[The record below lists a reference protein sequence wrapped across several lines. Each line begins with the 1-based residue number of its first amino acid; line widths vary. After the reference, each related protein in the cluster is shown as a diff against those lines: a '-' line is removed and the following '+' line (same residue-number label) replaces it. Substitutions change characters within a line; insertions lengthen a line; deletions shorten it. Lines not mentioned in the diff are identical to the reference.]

1 LAPNKVAKPLAIPDP
16 LPHLHLKGLRGAMT
30 FNFHLFWRQTI
41 RSFYRSAGTDGP
53 LNRDRLIFLLLFYPI
68 WGCILLAAWVGFFAD
83 EIFFPAYRRLRVEK
97 PLFIVSNFRS
107 GSTFVQR
114 TLARDE
120 STFTCLRTGDIYL
133 MPSITQRR
141 IFALLSRVD
150 ALLGHICEK
159 LLRKLDTLSLG
170 KLKIHSFSLFD
181 PEEDEHLL
189 FYIWSTFFAGFVF
202 PYLDEL
208 PPYQYF
214 DREIPPTERQRIMSF
229 YQNCIKRHLFSN
241 GGRHYMA
248 KNPLF
253 GARIESILE
262 TFPGARIIYLV
273 RNPLEMLPSTI
284 SLFSYMDRLFSDPR
298 QKYPHCDEILAWT
311 KYWYD
316 HPLEVIDR
324 SSPQQCMIVRY
335 DDLMESPDTVFRA
348 IYSRFDY
355 PKSEALET
363 ILRDAVTTAQ
373 AHSSSHEYS
382 YEAMGFTRE
391 RIVREFAHIFAR
403 FEFGTQET
411 AEERTVESSAV

>member
-1 LAPNKVAKPLAIPDP
+1 
-16 LPHLHLKGLRGAMT
+16 MT
-30 FNFHLFWRQTI
+30 FNFRLFWRQTV

-53 LNRDRLIFLLLFYPI
+53 LNRDRFIFLLLFYPI
-68 WGCILLAAWVGFFAD
+68 WGCILLAAWIGFITD
-83 EIFFPAYRRLRVEK
+83 EIFFPAYRKQRIEK

-120 STFTCLRTGDIYL
+120 SIFTCLRTGDIYL
-133 MPSITQRR
+133 MPSISQRR
-141 IFALLSRVD
+141 IFGIVSRVD
-150 ALLGHICEK
+150 ALFGRIGEK
-159 LLRKLDTLSLG
+159 LLLKLDTLSLG
-170 KLKIHSFSLFD
+170 QLKIHSFGLFD

-214 DREIPPTERQRIMSF
+214 DTEIPRAERQRIMSF
-229 YQNCIKRHLFSN
+229 YQNCIKRHLFST

-253 GARIESILE
+253 SARVESILE
-262 TFPGARIIYLV
+262 TFPDARILYLV

-284 SLFSYMDRLFSDPR
+284 SLFSYMGRLFSKFPQR
-298 QKYPHCDEILAWT
+298 YPHCDEILAWT

-324 SSPQQCMIVRY
+324 TSPQQCMIVRY
-335 DDLMESPDTVFRA
+335 DDLMQSPEAVFRS
-348 IYSRFDY
+348 IYSRFGY
-355 PKSEALET
+355 PRSEALET
-363 ILRDAVTTAQ
+363 ILREAVATAQ
-373 AHSSSHEYS
+373 SHSSSHKYS
-382 YEAMGFTRE
+382 YEAMGFTRDQ
-391 RIVREFAHIFAR
+391 IVREFAHIFAR
-403 FEFGTQET
+403 FEFDTKES
-411 AEERTVESSAV
+411 AEERMVESSAV

>member
-1 LAPNKVAKPLAIPDP
+1 MA
-16 LPHLHLKGLRGAMT
+16 
-30 FNFHLFWRQTI
+30 FNFRLFWRQTV

-53 LNRDRLIFLLLFYPI
+53 LNRDRLIFLLPFYPI
-68 WGCILLAAWVGFFAD
+68 WGCILLAAWIGFIAD
-83 EIFFPAYRRLRVEK
+83 GIFFPAYRKQPVEK

-120 STFTCLRTGDIYL
+120 STFTCLRTSDIYL
-133 MPSITQRR
+133 TPSITQRR
-141 IFALLSRVD
+141 IFGLLSRIDVVF
-150 ALLGHICEK
+150 GRIGEK
-159 LLRKLDTLSLG
+159 MLRKLDTFSLG
-170 KLKIHSFSLFD
+170 QLKIHSFGLFD

-214 DREIPPTERQRIMSF
+214 DTEIPRPERQRIMSF
-229 YQNCIKRHLFSN
+229 YQDCIKRHQFST

-253 GARIESILE
+253 SARIESILE
-262 TFPGARIIYLV
+262 TFPDARILYLV

-284 SLFSYMDRLFSDPR
+284 SLFSYMGRLFSDPP
-298 QKYPHCDEILAWT
+298 QKYPHRDEILAWT

-316 HPLEVIDR
+316 HPLEVIER
-324 SSPQQCMIVRY
+324 TSPEQCMIVRY
-335 DDLMESPDTVFRA
+335 DDLMQSPDAVFRS
-348 IYSRFDY
+348 IYSRFGY
-355 PKSEALET
+355 PGSEELET
-363 ILRDAVTTAQ
+363 ILREAVTTAR

-391 RIVREFAHIFAR
+391 QIVREFAHIFAR
-403 FEFGTQET
+403 FEFDT
-411 AEERTVESSAV
+411 ARKRQKNKWSNRRPCRTDHSVSDERSRPAPRLPSPARS

>member
-1 LAPNKVAKPLAIPDP
+1 
-16 LPHLHLKGLRGAMT
+16 MT
-30 FNFHLFWRQTI
+30 FNFRLFWRQTV

-53 LNRDRLIFLLLFYPI
+53 LNRDRFIFLLLFYPI
-68 WGCILLAAWVGFFAD
+68 WGCILLAAWTGFIAD
-83 EIFFPAYRRLRVEK
+83 EILFPAYRKQRVEK

-120 STFTCLRTGDIYL
+120 STFTCFRTSDIYL
-133 MPSITQRR
+133 TPSITQRR

-150 ALLGHICEK
+150 ALFGRICEK
-159 LLRKLDTLSLG
+159 MLRRLDTLSLG
-170 KLKIHSFSLFD
+170 QLKIHSFGLFD

-189 FYIWSTFFAGFVF
+189 FHIWSTFFAGFVF

-214 DREIPPTERQRIMSF
+214 DTDIPRAERLRIMSF
-229 YQNCIKRHLFSN
+229 YQKCIKRHLYAT
-241 GGRHYMA
+241 GGRHYLA

-253 GARIESILE
+253 SARIESLLE
-262 TFPGARIIYLV
+262 TFPDARIVYLV

-284 SLFSYMDRLFSDPR
+284 SLFSYMSHLFSHPP

-324 SSPQQCMIVRY
+324 TSPEQCMIVRY
-335 DDLMESPDTVFRA
+335 DDLMQSPDAVLQS
-348 IYSRFDY
+348 IYSRFGY
-355 PKSEALET
+355 PQSETLEAM
-363 ILRDAVTTAQ
+363 LRDAVATAQ

-391 RIVREFAHIFAR
+391 QIVREFAPIFAR
-403 FEFGTQET
+403 FELDTHEP
-411 AEERTVESSAV
+411 AEDRMAVTVSR

>member
-1 LAPNKVAKPLAIPDP
+1 
-16 LPHLHLKGLRGAMT
+16 MT
-30 FNFHLFWRQTI
+30 FNFRLFWRQTV
-41 RSFYRSAGTDGP
+41 RSFYRSAGTFGP
-53 LNRDRLIFLLLFYPI
+53 LNRDRFIFLVLFYPI
-68 WGCILLAAWVGFFAD
+68 WGCILLFAWIGFIAD
-83 EIFFPAYRRLRVEK
+83 EIFFPAYRKQPVEK

-114 TLARDE
+114 TLARDKF
-120 STFTCLRTGDIYL
+120 TFTGLRTGDIYL

-141 IFALLSRVD
+141 IFGLLSRVD
-150 ALLGHICEK
+150 ALFGHICEK
-159 LLRKLDTLSLG
+159 AFRRLDTLSLG
-170 KLKIHSFSLFD
+170 QLKIHSFGLFD

-189 FYIWSTFFAGFVF
+189 FYVWSTFLTGFVF

-214 DREIPPTERQRIMSF
+214 DTDIPRDERQRLMGF
-229 YQNCIKRHLFSN
+229 YKSCIKRHLFAT

-253 GARIESILE
+253 SAKIESLLE
-262 TFPGARIIYLV
+262 TFPDARIVYLV

-284 SLFSYMDRLFSDPR
+284 SLFSYVWRLFSHPP
-298 QKYPHCDEILAWT
+298 QKYPRCDEILAWT

-324 SSPQQCMIVRY
+324 NSPEQCMIVRY
-335 DDLMESPDTVFRA
+335 DDLMQSPDAVFRS
-348 IYSRFDY
+348 IYSRFGY

-363 ILRDAVTTAQ
+363 LLREAVDTAE

-391 RIVREFAHIFAR
+391 QIVREFAHIFER
-403 FEFGTQET
+403 FEFDTHEA
-411 AEERTVESSAV
+411 AEEQMVESAAASD

>member
-1 LAPNKVAKPLAIPDP
+1 
-16 LPHLHLKGLRGAMT
+16 MT
-30 FNFHLFWRQTI
+30 FNFRLFWRQTV
-41 RSFYRSAGTDGP
+41 RSFYRSARTDGP

-68 WGCILLAAWVGFFAD
+68 WSGILLAAWIGFIAD
-83 EIFFPAYRRLRVEK
+83 EILFPAYRRQRVEK

-120 STFTCLRTGDIYL
+120 SIFTCLRTGDIYL
-133 MPSITQRR
+133 TPSITQRR
-141 IFALLSRVD
+141 IFGLLSRVD
-150 ALLGHICEK
+150 AIFGHICERI
-159 LLRKLDTLSLG
+159 LRKLDTLSLG
-170 KLKIHSFSLFD
+170 KLKIHSFGLFD

-214 DREIPPTERQRIMSF
+214 DTEIPRAERRRIMSF
-229 YQNCIKRHLFSN
+229 YQNCIKRHLFST
-241 GGRHYMA
+241 GCRHYMA

-253 GARIESILE
+253 SARIESILE
-262 TFPGARIIYLV
+262 TFPDARIVYLV
-273 RNPLEMLPSTI
+273 RSPLEMLPSTI
-284 SLFSYMDRLFSDPR
+284 SLFSYMNRLFSHPP

-324 SSPQQCMIVRY
+324 TSPEQCMIVKY
-335 DDLMESPDTVFRA
+335 DDLMESPDAVFRS
-348 IYSRFDY
+348 IYSRFGYQRSD
-355 PKSEALET
+355 ALES
-363 ILRDAVTTAQ
+363 ILRGAVATAR
-373 AHSSSHEYS
+373 AHSSSHKYS

-391 RIVREFAHIFAR
+391 QIVREFAHIFAR
-403 FEFGTQET
+403 FEFDTQEA
-411 AEERTVESSAV
+411 AEEQMVESSAV